1 MLEKRLGDL
10 EDWQRN
16 LLGKAESVMRNS
28 YNPYSHFYVGAAV
41 LTQGGKIYLG
51 TFAENSSQGM
61 TICAEPAA
69 ILAAN
74 TDGERMF
81 RAIAVIGAGE
91 ELDDERRSP
100 DDNQAHDNVGDHVL
114 GILTLH
120 HVVAAGH
127 VRDSCK
133 HEENRRN
140 RCRDVFDEVVD
151 LPHGLQDLVECCR
164 VSA

>member
-16 LLGKAESVMRNS
+16 LLGKAESVMHNS

-81 RAIAVIGAGE
+81 KAIAVIGAGE
-91 ELDDERRSP
+91 TQDAIKP
-100 DDNQAHDNVGDHVL
+100 
-114 GILTLH
+114 
-120 HVVAAGH
+120 VAPCG
-127 VRDSCK
+127 
-133 HEENRRN
+133 
-140 RCRDVFDEVVD
+140 RCRQIIYDFSRISQYNIDIICSNTKKDRIVLTSIEELYPLPFGPEDVGLD
-151 LPHGLQDLVECCR
+151 LER
-164 VSA
+164 FRKRS